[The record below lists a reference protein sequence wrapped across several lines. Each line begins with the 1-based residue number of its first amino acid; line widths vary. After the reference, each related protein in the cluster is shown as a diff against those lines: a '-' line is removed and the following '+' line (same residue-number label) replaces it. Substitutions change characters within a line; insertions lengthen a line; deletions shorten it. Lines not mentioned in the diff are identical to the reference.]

1 MMSGFSLLCVVLV
14 ASTVGTL
21 AFSLAGPP
29 SSARSS
35 AVVVRMAAQP
45 ESSSSRYDRM
55 YSPRNDVYFYRPED
69 IMMQNAGMTPPRRQA
84 QSMQDPDYRSPAA
97 RQRGTNPARFDPRN
111 DVFAREPEAYSAEL
125 MVEKE
130 LAKIIAKGRY
140 AIENELYN
148 IHGMNIERDVHS
160 REELACLLLKARLA
174 AAGDDQGGRNNIIN
188 NYNSIGRSNNII
200 NNNVRMNNQP
210 PPVPQQVVRPPSY
223 YAVSDPA
230 LSPLNRSS

>member
-1 MMSGFSLLCVVLV
+1 MISGGLSLLCVVLV

-21 AFSLAGPP
+21 TSAFSVAGPP
-29 SSARSS
+29 PARSFS
-35 AVVVRMAAQP
+35 VVLRAAP
-45 ESSSSRYDRM
+45 ESSRYDRM

-69 IMMQNAGMTPPRRQA
+69 VMMQNAGMTPPRRQA

-140 AIENELYN
+140 AIENELHN
-148 IHGMNIERDVHS
+148 IHGMNVERDVHS

-174 AAGDDQGGRNNIIN
+174 ADEQGGRNINN
-188 NYNSIGRSNNII
+188 NYNNYGRMSNDDNRIN

-210 PPVPQQVVRPPSY
+210 PQPAQQLVRTPTY

-230 LSPLNRSS
+230 RSPLNRSS